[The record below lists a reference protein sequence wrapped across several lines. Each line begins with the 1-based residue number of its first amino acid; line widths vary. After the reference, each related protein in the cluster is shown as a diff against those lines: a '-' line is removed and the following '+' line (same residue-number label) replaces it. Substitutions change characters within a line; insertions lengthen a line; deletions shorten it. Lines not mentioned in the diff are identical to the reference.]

1 LKKSTKPD
9 ANQIAIAKAAGVSV
23 STVSR
28 ALSDARGISDER
40 RMQIRKLAEDAG
52 YLGRSRQ
59 PAAQARHLRA
69 YVTGSLATGGLA
81 PFYEAVI
88 AGLKSSARDGGFTLS
103 IRMVDE
109 TALGPERMLRDEE
122 NEEASMTIF
131 VGIDLSDNLAAHFLD
146 SRRPTVLVNGYDPD
160 MRFDCVAP
168 NNFFGAELAG
178 RTLLRAG
185 HRNLLYIHDHTRW
198 TTTQRRRGFYSALEA
213 RPDAVCTAIS
223 VVGGTDAELLAEVEK
238 RASGKADWTGV
249 FCANDM
255 GAFRLMNALEA
266 AGIAVPEKV
275 SVIGFDD
282 LPYAA
287 LMHPRLTTMRVD
299 CAEMA
304 RQAIGLVQRRLA
316 DPSAT
321 PLQIECGVSL
331 QRGETVTQIAQN

>member
-1 LKKSTKPD
+1 MKKSGKPD

-40 RMQIRKLAEDAG
+40 RLQIRKLAEDAG
-52 YLGRSRQ
+52 YLGRGRQ

-88 AGLKSSARDGGFTLS
+88 AGLKGSARESGFTLS

-109 TALGPERMLRDEE
+109 TALGPERMLRDQE
-122 NEEASMTIF
+122 NEEANMTIF
-131 VGIDLSDNLAAHFLD
+131 VGIDLSENLAAHFLD
-146 SRRPTVLVNGYDPD
+146 GRHHAVLVNGYDPA

-178 RTLLRAG
+178 RTLLQAG

-198 TTTQRRRGFYSALEA
+198 TTTQRRRGFYSALETC
-213 RPDAVCTAIS
+213 PDAVCTAIS
-223 VVGGTDAELLAEVEK
+223 VAGGTDAELLAEVE
-238 RASGKADWTGV
+238 RRSRGQSGWTSV

-266 AGIAVPEKV
+266 AGIAVPERV

-316 DPSAT
+316 DQGAT

-331 QRGETVTQIAQN
+331 QRGETVTQIAQI

>member
-1 LKKSTKPD
+1 MVRSRKSD

-52 YLGRSRQ
+52 YLGRGKQQ
-59 PAAQARHLRA
+59 PAETRHLRA

-88 AGLKSSARDGGFTLS
+88 AGLRSSARDAGFTLS

-109 TALGPERMLRDEE
+109 ASLGPERMIRDQELE
-122 NEEASMTIF
+122 TAAMTIF
-131 VGIDLSDNLAAHFLD
+131 VGIDLTDALAAHFLNGAD
-146 SRRPTVLVNGYDPD
+146 KVILVNGYDPA

-178 RTLLRAG
+178 HTLLRAG
-185 HRNLLYIHDHTRW
+185 HRNLLYVHDHTRW
-198 TTTQRRRGFYSALEA
+198 TTTQRRRGFYSAVEA
-213 RPDAVCTAIS
+213 YAGTTCAAVTVA
-223 VVGGTDAELLAEVEK
+223 GGVDTELLLEVE
-238 RASGKADWTGV
+238 RRVRGQSQWTSV

-255 GAFRLMNALEA
+255 GAFRLMSALEA
-266 AGIAVPEKV
+266 AGLSVPDQI

-304 RQAIGLVQRRLA
+304 RQAIALAQRRLA
-316 DPSAT
+316 YVEAT
-321 PLQIECGVSL
+321 PLQIECGVRL
-331 QRGETVTQIAQN
+331 QRGETVTQIA